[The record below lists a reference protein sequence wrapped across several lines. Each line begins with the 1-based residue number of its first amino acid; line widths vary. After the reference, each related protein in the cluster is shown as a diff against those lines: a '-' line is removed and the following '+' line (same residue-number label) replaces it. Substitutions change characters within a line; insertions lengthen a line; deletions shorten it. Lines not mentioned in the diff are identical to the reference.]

1 MNGVRL
7 KIFNTRKELYFI
19 LFETHTQKQNKVFSN
34 TFKSK
39 NDTINF
45 VCFKQ
50 NEMFIYIKFDKKTKI
65 KEILFFYSRL
75 KKNEEKKN
83 FLQVPTY
90 ISEFFYCFI
99 FTLQCVCN
107 ECESVKEKKTLFCFS
122 FKRYLKLNFS
132 FIKHTHSYISMH
144 ARRQKLL
151 ALIFFTCFFT
161 IFIFKLFCHFSFTK
175 NSN

>member
-75 KKNEEKKN
+75 KKNEEKK
-83 FLQVPTY
+83 T
-90 ISEFFYCFI
+90 SC
-99 FTLQCVCN
+99 
-107 ECESVKEKKTLFCFS
+107 K
-122 FKRYLKLNFS
+122 YLPILANFS
-132 FIKHTHSYISMH
+132 TVLF
-144 ARRQKLL
+144 LL
-151 ALIFFTCFFT
+151 CNV
-161 IFIFKLFCHFSFTK
+161 CVMSVRV
-175 NSN
+175 